1 MKNFKVGV
9 VWSMVALRVLLCP
22 VMVWGAETGWNG
34 IWLAAI
40 VVIALVDDIYD
51 GVAARRWDCDTPTM
65 RMSDSLADTV
75 FYLGV
80 AVALWIREPDVL
92 RNNWILIS
100 VLFGLEGA
108 RYIFDLKKFGRAAS
122 YHSYMAKA

>member
-65 RMSDSLADTV
+65 RMSDSLTDTV
-75 FYLGV
+75 FIS
-80 AVALWIREPDVL
+80 ALRLPCGFA
-92 RNNWILIS
+92 NPMS
-100 VLFGLEGA
+100 CGTTGF
-108 RYIFDLKKFGRAAS
+108 
-122 YHSYMAKA
+122 